1 MRRTSI
7 CGVGLSAGRGRRGAG
22 EPWPSGGGC
31 LRGSRLLT
39 IDQVAAGAACTGAR
53 VGGGARRTV
62 RLTCRFGHGRVRWW
76 QSALARLCSAQ
87 SAVCGCTWAW
97 PCFGLSAWEK
107 KLVVQNQTWNAMN
120 INNDVDSVVIFS
132 STSILP
138 CFYCPTRGHSHSF
151 LFETTSP
158 CALFLSPPLPPFRL
172 LPPSLSLQLCTSQ
185 QLTRIGDLQHRQ
197 QHQPQQKIPRR

>member
-7 CGVGLSAGRGRRGAG
+7 GGVGLSAGRGRRGAG
-22 EPWPSGGGC
+22 EPGPSGGGC

-87 SAVCGCTWAW
+87 SAVVALGRGLVLGFREKNWW
-97 PCFGLSAWEK
+97 PK
-107 KLVVQNQTWNAMN
+107 IKHAMN

-158 CALFLSPPLPPFRL
+158 CALFLSAPLPPFRL
-172 LPPSLSLQLCTSQ
+172 LSPSLSLQLCTSQ

-197 QHQPQQKIPRR
+197 QHQPQQQIPRR